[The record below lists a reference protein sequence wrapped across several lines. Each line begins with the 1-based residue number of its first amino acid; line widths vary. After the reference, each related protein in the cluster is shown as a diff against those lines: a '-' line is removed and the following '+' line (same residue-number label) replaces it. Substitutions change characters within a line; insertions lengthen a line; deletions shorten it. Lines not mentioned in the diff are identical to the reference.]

1 MTRLSR
7 RTLLS
12 GLAALAATPA
22 VARAPELSLRPLA
35 RGEAP
40 PQPASPPATSLIR
53 AAGIGGA
60 VGYLVVNAET
70 GQVVEAHNPT
80 LRLPPASVTKA
91 ATAYFALSRLGV
103 SHRFRTRLVATGPVE
118 DGILK
123 GDLILQGGGDPN
135 LDTDGLAD
143 MVTRLRTLGVHKVD
157 GAFRVDA
164 SALPTVPFIDPDQPV
179 QVGYNPAVSGLN
191 LNFNRV
197 HFEWKRA
204 GTGYNVTMQARA
216 VRNRPDVAI
225 ARMAI
230 EDRAQPVYTY
240 TAAGGVDRW
249 SVAKRYLGQGGARW
263 LPVKR
268 PVDYAAEVF
277 VTLANSQGLNLTRE
291 ADVDGVEGEA
301 LVTHSSAGLSDM
313 LRAMLKYSTNL
324 TAEAVGLAAAQAGGT
339 SPTSLIR
346 SAREMNLWYNREI
359 GCHSTGFVDH
369 SGLGYG
375 SRVSAADMVHI
386 LQTAQ
391 NSAVLPTLLKPFN
404 VENKAIKV
412 MAKTGT
418 LNFVSAL
425 AGYIK
430 APGTPDLIFA
440 IFTADM
446 PRRDA
451 IPISQRERPSGA
463 KSWSN
468 RSRGLQRQL
477 IRRWV
482 TVA

>member
-7 RTLLS
+7 RNLLS

-22 VARAPELSLRPLA
+22 VARAPDVSLRPLA
-35 RGEAP
+35 RGDEPPKPAP
-40 PQPASPPATSLIR
+40 PPATGLIR
-53 AAGIGGA
+53 AAGIGGT
-60 VGYLVVNAET
+60 VGYLVANAET
-70 GQVVEAHNPT
+70 GELVEAYNPT
-80 LRLPPASVTKA
+80 VRLPPASVAKA
-91 ATAYFALSRLGV
+91 ATAYFAMARLGI
-103 SHRFRTRLVATGPVE
+103 SHRFRTRLVATGPVV
-118 DGILK
+118 DGVLK

-143 MVTRLRTLGVHKVD
+143 MVDRLRTIGVNNVE

-164 SALPTVPFIDPDQPV
+164 SALPLVPHIDPDQPV

-197 HFEWKRA
+197 HFQWRQQ
-204 GTGYNVTMQARA
+204 GTGYDVTMQARA
-216 VRNRPDVAI
+216 VRHRPDVAI

-230 EDRAQPVYTY
+230 EDRAKPVYTY
-240 TAAGGVDRW
+240 TSADGVDRW
-249 SVAKRYLGQGGARW
+249 SVAKRFLGKEGARW

-277 VTLANSQGLNLTRE
+277 VTLAKAQGLNLRRD
-291 ADVDGVEGEA
+291 ADVAGVEGTA
-301 LVTHSSAGLSDM
+301 LVTHSSAALSDM

-324 TAEAVGLAAAQAGGT
+324 TAEAVGLAAAQASGRA
-339 SPTSLIR
+339 PQSLIS

-375 SRVSAADMVHI
+375 SRVSAADMVHL
-386 LQTAQ
+386 LQTAR

-404 VENKAIKV
+404 VDNKAIKV
-412 MAKTGT
+412 RAKTGT

-425 AGYIK
+425 AGYIE
-430 APGTPDLIFA
+430 APGTPDLVFA

-451 IPISQRERPSGA
+451 IPISQRERPNGA

-468 RSRGLQRQL
+468 RSRGLQRRL
-477 IRRWV
+477 IERWV
-482 TVA
+482 ALA